1 MSRRPRIRTSAR
13 RPFLPPRPHIR
24 GEGADA
30 SAPLLPRWLTQAG
43 LGAWALIGIVLVVSA
58 LVFAISQITP
68 VFIALFIAL
77 LLTAILNPLTN
88 ILSRWVNRWIAVLGS
103 LLAFVGI
110 FAVLMSLVV
119 SSIASQWP
127 RLTAQLGNGLDIVN
141 DLIQRL
147 PFEVHLSRE
156 QLSTWSTQ
164 ALSQAQSYL
173 VSNWSGLLTETLANV
188 SSVALVCTVL
198 VLALFTTIFFLH
210 SGHEMWAWFVR
221 LVPARRRDV
230 TTRAA
235 HAGWSTFSGY
245 ARGTMIVA
253 GTDGLFAAIFLQIL
267 GVPVAPALGILVFI
281 GAFIPL
287 IGAPAAMII
296 AMLVALASA
305 GLFKAALVGV
315 GIALIGQFEGHI
327 LQPLIMG
334 HQVSL
339 HPVVVGIGI
348 AIGTFTAGLL
358 GAIIAIPCI
367 GVLWAIFSELYTPD
381 ASEASP
387 RRTPSAR

>member
-1 MSRRPRIRTSAR
+1 MKRRTAGRSLPRRGR
-13 RPFLPPRPHIR
+13 PPRLPSR
-24 GEGADA
+24 GTIPLERP
-30 SAPLLPRWLTQAG
+30 PLLPRWLTQAG

-58 LVFAISQITP
+58 LVFAIAQITP
-68 VFIALFIAL
+68 VFVALFVAL

-88 ILSRWVNRWIAVLGS
+88 FLSRWVNRWIAVLCS
-103 LLAFVGI
+103 LLAFIGI

-119 SSIASQWP
+119 SSIASQWL
-127 RLTAQLGNGLDIVN
+127 RLTAQLGNGLDILN
-141 DLIQRL
+141 DFIQRF

-156 QLSTWSTQ
+156 QLSAWSDQ
-164 ALSQAQSYL
+164 ALNQAQAYL
-173 VSNWSGLLTETLANV
+173 ASNWSGLLTETVANV
-188 SSVALVCTVL
+188 SSAALVCTVL

-210 SGHEMWAWFVR
+210 SGHEMWAWFVA
-221 LVPARRRDV
+221 LLPASRREV
-230 TTRAA
+230 TSRAA

-267 GVPVAPALGILVFI
+267 GVPVAPALGVLVFI

-287 IGAPAAMII
+287 IGAPAAMVI

-305 GLFKAALVGV
+305 GLLKAALVGV

-339 HPVVVGIGI
+339 HPVVVGIGV

-381 ASEASP
+381 PEDSVPSSAS
-387 RRTPSAR
+387 